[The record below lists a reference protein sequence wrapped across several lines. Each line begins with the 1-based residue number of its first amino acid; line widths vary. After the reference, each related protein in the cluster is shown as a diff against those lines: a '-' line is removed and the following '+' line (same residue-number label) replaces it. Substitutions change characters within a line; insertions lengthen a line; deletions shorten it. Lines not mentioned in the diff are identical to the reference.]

1 MASMGWFGGVGTG
14 PVAWVSAR
22 RSDAVDDGFAVT
34 PCADCHPRHALRRS
48 PSPSPCADRP
58 PCHPIPVTPAQAG
71 VLLGMRAT
79 SAKREAPACAGATVG
94 GGMPGSALPPAQV
107 AALDTPRAGSRV
119 RQPCAGR
126 VFLEMRATS
135 AKREAPACAG
145 ATVGDAGPCVTALRR
160 SPGST
165 PLAQV
170 LGFVSPAQAGVFLG
184 MRVTSAKREAPAC
197 AGSTGSRCVT
207 RSPDPPGRTL
217 PAAVPTGDRWR
228 PRHPPRRRN
237 ARAGRAR
244 PAAPPRSAPAGSGR
258 TG

>member
-48 PSPSPCADRP
+48 PSPGPCADRP

-71 VLLGMRAT
+71 VLLG
-79 SAKREAPACAGATVG
+79 
-94 GGMPGSALPPAQV
+94 
-107 AALDTPRAGSRV
+107 
-119 RQPCAGR
+119 
-126 VFLEMRATS
+126 MRATS